1 MSDIFGFAHPL
12 GIRTVVRYCRP
23 TVLDQGE
30 ITVAPADRTFPV
42 TTVPTRRSRNLVLT
56 GAISVALIS
65 TGSAYLAMV
74 QFGIDVLAMNQG
86 TAYTTA
92 GVFELSL
99 VTVALLAREAARDNR
114 PGGTLLALTWV
125 LSSASGVFA
134 AWHEAYIGHPIGAV
148 LFRFIVPLLAALM
161 WHLALIGDRHLATG
175 TSWSAMRQSARM
187 HALFLTTEDLF
198 RAQSLNDGSRTA
210 RRRLAKA
217 EAGRRRARSVALR
230 TVPPTEMRAQVAA
243 WCEALAAVGDGTADV
258 ARLHLADR
266 QRLTGILTDELLDPR
281 APGAWGEVE
290 APEVGVPEY
299 ERRAADVAAQFA
311 EELDAAD
318 ARAVANARTA
328 ESMLDAAN
336 ALKEE
341 SDRRA
346 VRRSAALDMPRQ
358 SVSERA
364 PGPETDQTEQA
375 EQDFAQAPFAD
386 VPAADPAE
394 AAARATAN
402 VREAIP
408 PRRAPRRNTQLG
420 TVDAERM
427 IDLRTKGRTYQEIA
441 EEVGVS
447 RSTVGKRMRE
457 FTETGSIPI
466 VRAR

>member
-1 MSDIFGFAHPL
+1 M
-12 GIRTVVRYCRP
+12 
-23 TVLDQGE
+23 
-30 ITVAPADRTFPV
+30 APADRTFPV
-42 TTVPTRRSRNLVLT
+42 TTVPTRRSRRLVLT

-86 TAYTTA
+86 TAYATA

-114 PGGTLLALTWV
+114 PGGTLLALTWA

-134 AWHEAYIGHPIGAV
+134 AWHEAYIGHPVGAI

-175 TSWSAMRQSARM
+175 TTWSAMRQSARM

-198 RAQSLNDGSRTA
+198 RAQSLHDGSRAA
-210 RRRLAKA
+210 RRRLARA

-230 TVPPTEMRAQVAA
+230 TVPPMEMRAQVAA

-266 QRLTGILTDELLDPR
+266 QRLTGILVDDEPMDGR
-281 APGAWGEVE
+281 VSDSRDGAR
-290 APEVGVPEY
+290 VGVGAPDY
-299 ERRAADVAAQFA
+299 ERRAADAVAAEFA
-311 EELDAAD
+311 DGRPVARGRDGDTFGEDFLDRD
-318 ARAVANARTA
+318 VYDDGVYDGEVFDGET
-328 ESMLDAAN
+328 
-336 ALKEE
+336 
-341 SDRRA
+341 DRRPA
-346 VRRSAALDMPRQ
+346 RVSAALDTPRQ
-358 SVSERA
+358 SVSGRA
-364 PGPETDQTEQA
+364 PEGDLA
-375 EQDFAQAPFAD
+375 ERDAEMLVAE
-386 VPAADPAE
+386 PAEPAE
-394 AAARATAN
+394 AADRATAN
-402 VREAIP
+402 VREALP
-408 PRRAPRRNTQLG
+408 PRRRPRRNTGLG
-420 TVDAERM
+420 TEDAERM
-427 IDLRTKGRTYQEIA
+427 IQLRTKGRTYREIA